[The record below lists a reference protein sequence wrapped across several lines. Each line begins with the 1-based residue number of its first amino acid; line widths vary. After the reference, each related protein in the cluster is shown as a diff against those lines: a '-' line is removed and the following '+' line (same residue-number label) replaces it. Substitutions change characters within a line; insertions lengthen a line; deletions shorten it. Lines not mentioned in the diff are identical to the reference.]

1 MKFLNSS
8 LSKLTDPL
16 YLVSKLKLQWYS
28 NKPKLFH
35 RTILGKSTKSSPLVD
50 CILCVYDL
58 DMLSTSYNVFEY
70 LASCNYESKS
80 IGSDFLFIIIDQT
93 IYKNITKGT
102 FAAAYSVENRE
113 YRLRNL
119 IEPACK
125 LFPAC
130 RGSIVL
136 KNRKDL
142 APLLGDFSLFPEG
155 YYPYYY
161 QSCNINYYNT
171 YKHVGAEFA
180 SLQVSPFT
188 CLLASELVSIASDTP
203 LITITLRRSKY
214 DACRNSRLEEWSKFA
229 VYAEEQGYQVVVIPD
244 SENPNELGSIPNK
257 YVHPVF
263 SHNLELRAALYQLS
277 HCNLGVA
284 NGPMI
289 LSTLNSKVPSTI
301 QMNVCPDES
310 EASQPRVWNANGLTP
325 GDPYFWY
332 NKKTINSTLPDTF
345 ENIRHLFLS
354 LKTDE
359 SFN

>member
-1 MKFLNSS
+1 M
-8 LSKLTDPL
+8 
-16 YLVSKLKLQWYS
+16 
-28 NKPKLFH
+28 
-35 RTILGKSTKSSPLVD
+35 
-50 CILCVYDL
+50 LC
-58 DMLSTSYNVFEY
+58 TSFNVFES
-70 LASCNYESKS
+70 LASFNYEAEALRSE
-80 IGSDFLFIIIDQT
+80 FLFVVVDQT
-93 IYKNITKGT
+93 IYKNISKGT
-102 FAAAYSVENRE
+102 FAAAYSIENRE

-119 IEPACK
+119 IEPACN

-142 APLLGDFSLFPEG
+142 VPLLGEFRLFPEG
-155 YYPYYY
+155 YDPYDY
-161 QSCNINYYNT
+161 QSCNNDYYNT
-171 YKHVGAEFA
+171 YKHIGVDFA

-188 CLLASELVSIASDTP
+188 CLLASELVGIASDTP

-229 VYAEEQGYQVVVIPD
+229 VYAEEQGYQVAVIPD

-257 YVHPVF
+257 YVHHVF

-289 LSTLNSKVPSTI
+289 LSTLNSKVRSTI
-301 QMNVCPDES
+301 LINIMPDGS
-310 EASQPRVWNANGLTP
+310 EVSVPRAWTDIGLTP

-332 NKKTINSTLPDTF
+332 NKNTINSTLPDNF
-345 ENIRHLFLS
+345 ENILNLFSS
-354 LKTDE
+354 LKPDGHP
-359 SFN
+359 N

>member
-1 MKFLNSS
+1 MEFLNLS

-16 YLVSKLKLQWYS
+16 YLVSKLKLQWFN

-35 RTILGKSTKSSPLVD
+35 RTISGKSTKSSPLVD
-50 CILCVYDL
+50 SILCVYDL
-58 DMLSTSYNVFEY
+58 DMLCTSFNVFEY
-70 LASCNYESKS
+70 LASFNYEAKS
-80 IGSDFLFIIIDQT
+80 IGSDFLFIVIDQS

-119 IEPACK
+119 IEPACN

-142 APLLGDFSLFPEG
+142 APLLGEFCLFPEG
-155 YYPYYY
+155 YDPYDY
-161 QSCNINYYNT
+161 QSCKINYYNT

-188 CLLASELVSIASDTP
+188 CLLASELVGIASDTP

-229 VYAEEQGYQVVVIPD
+229 VYAEEQGYKVVVIPD

-257 YVHPVF
+257 YVHHVF

-289 LSTLNSKVPSTI
+289 LSTLNSKVRSTI
-301 QMNVCPDES
+301 LMNVFPDGS
-310 EASQPRVWNANGLTP
+310 EVSVPRAWNAIGLTP

-332 NKKTINSTLPDTF
+332 NNQTFNSTLVDTF
-345 ENIRHLFLS
+345 DNISTLFETLG
-354 LKTDE
+354 KI
-359 SFN
+359 